1 MSEVY
6 MLMMGYPRVVKES
19 ESDPEGHPSVYGA
32 VLAVFFDYEEL
43 KDFLRK
49 LADVAKDILDG
60 VPIQE
65 AARRN
70 NVPLEQAKRV
80 MLLCGLYSDIIGSD
94 LGYVVLKYSDG
105 KYELISESSLFA
117 GIATVPVHA

>member
-6 MLMMGYPRVVKES
+6 ILMAGNPYVVKGS
-19 ESDPEGHPSVYGA
+19 ESDHEGYLSVYGA
-32 VLAVFFDYEEL
+32 VLDVFFDYEEL

-49 LADVAKDILDG
+49 LADVGKDVLDG

-65 AARRN
+65 AVRRN

-80 MLLCGLYSDIIGSD
+80 TALHTVYNTIVSSNQE
-94 LGYVVLKYSDG
+94 YVVLKYSNG
-105 KYELISESSLFA
+105 KYELITQSSLFED
-117 GIATVPVHA
+117 IKTMSVHA

>member
-6 MLMMGYPRVVKES
+6 MLMLGYPRVIKES

-49 LADVAKDILDG
+49 LAGVAEDILDG

-70 NVPLEQAKRV
+70 NMPIEQAKRA
-80 MLLCGLYSDIIGSD
+80 MLLPGLYHTIIGPD
-94 LGYVVLKYSDG
+94 QDYVVLKYSNG
-105 KYELISESSLFA
+105 KYELIDQSSLFED
-117 GIATVPVHA
+117 IATVSVHA

>member
-6 MLMMGYPRVVKES
+6 MLMLGYPRIVKES
-19 ESDPEGHPSVYGA
+19 SSDPEGHPSVYGA

-49 LADVAKDILDG
+49 LSGVTEDIVDG

-65 AARRN
+65 AVRRHN
-70 NVPLEQAKRV
+70 MSLEQAKRV
-80 MLLCGLYSDIIGSD
+80 LVLFGLYHTIIGPD
-94 LGYVVLKYSDG
+94 QDYIVLKYSNG
-105 KYELISESSLFA
+105 KYELISGSSLFKD
-117 GIATVPVHA
+117 IAATPVHA

>member
-6 MLMMGYPRVVKES
+6 ILMAGNPYVVKES
-19 ESDPEGHPSVYGA
+19 ESDHEYLSVYGA

-49 LADVAKDILDG
+49 FVDVGKDVLDG

-65 AARRN
+65 AVRRN

-80 MLLCGLYSDIIGSD
+80 AVLHTVYNTIVSSDHE
-94 LGYVVLKYSDG
+94 YVVLKYSNG
-105 KYELISESSLFA
+105 KYELITQSSLFED
-117 GIATVPVHA
+117 IKTMSVHA

>member
-1 MSEVY
+1 
-6 MLMMGYPRVVKES
+6 MLMLGYPRVVKES
-19 ESDPEGHPSVYGA
+19 KSDPEGLPSVYGA

-49 LADVAKDILDG
+49 LSDVAEDILDG

-70 NVPLEQAKRV
+70 NIPIEQAKRA
-80 MLLCGLYSDIIGSD
+80 MLLSGMYRAIIGPD
-94 LGYVVLKYSDG
+94 QEYAVLKYYNG
-105 KYELISESSLFA
+105 KYELISESSLLKT
-117 GIATVPVHA
+117 ITTMPVHA

>member
-6 MLMMGYPRVVKES
+6 ILMAGNPYVVKES
-19 ESDPEGHPSVYGA
+19 ESDHEGYLSVYGA

-49 LADVAKDILDG
+49 LADVGKDVLDG

-65 AARRN
+65 AVRRN

-80 MLLCGLYSDIIGSD
+80 AALHTVYNTIVSSDQE
-94 LGYVVLKYSDG
+94 YVVLKYSNG
-105 KYELISESSLFA
+105 KYELITQSSLLDD
-117 GIATVPVHA
+117 IKTMSVHA

>member
-6 MLMMGYPRVVKES
+6 MLMLGYPRVVKES
-19 ESDPEGHPSVYGA
+19 ASDPEGHPSVYGA

-49 LADVAKDILDG
+49 LTGVAKDILDG

-70 NVPLEQAKRV
+70 NMPLEQAKRA
-80 MLLCGLYSDIIGSD
+80 MLLPGLYRAIIGPD
-94 LGYVVLKYSDG
+94 QDYVVLKYSDG
-105 KYELISESSLFA
+105 KYELISESSLFKD
-117 GIATVPVHA
+117 ITTMPVHA

>member
-6 MLMMGYPRVVKES
+6 ILMHGFPCVVEES
-19 ESDPEGHPSVYGA
+19 ISGSEGHPTVYGA

-43 KDFLRK
+43 KDFLHK
-49 LADVAKDILDG
+49 LAGVAKDILDS

-70 NVPLEQAKRV
+70 NVPLEQARRA
-80 MLLCGLYSDIIGSD
+80 MLLSGLYRAIIGPD
-94 LGYVVLKYSDG
+94 QDYAVLKYSNG
-105 KYELISESSLFA
+105 KYELISESSLFKD
-117 GIATVPVHA
+117 ITTTPVYA